1 MSQVGRME
9 QTRTIKDWLL
19 WGAIAGAIGSL
30 AFQVAAAGMPG
41 EPASALGS
49 LIVQTLIGG
58 AGGAGFGVLMS
69 RQRPGAGEM
78 LLWGTTFGLL
88 WWLFGTLTLVPLIQE
103 GTITWDVHA
112 AQDHLPAMLGSLLYG
127 TITGLALAVL
137 WRRTQQDRAALGG
150 PLARGAL
157 AGLLGGWLLG
167 TFLSAQNELMAMNAM
182 MPEMMES
189 HTPAAAW
196 LVTLL
201 IGLLAGG
208 IFAWLYP
215 HPFDGSGAALM
226 RGSVYGFV
234 WWVVGAQTLAPFLSG
249 DSPAWALGAVRDDF
263 ATLPGYL
270 LFGAGMALIY
280 QWLDRLVRLF
290 FADDLGRHD
299 QEGIGTQGLRALGRG
314 VLAGLAGG
322 LLFTLVMAQV
332 GFLPGVASLV
342 GSASMVT
349 GLIVHLI
356 IASVV
361 GVSYGLFFRFQS
373 YDLGSALGW
382 GVSYGFFWWVLGS
395 LTLMPVLAGSPPQWT
410 VSAAADAFPAL
421 VGHLVYGADL
431 GAIIYLLEERGIPWW
446 ISRSEVEAARIARRQ
461 EQILTSAPAI
471 WVLVVA
477 IALILPVILGM

>member
-1 MSQVGRME
+1 ME
-9 QTRTIKDWLL
+9 QPKTTRDWLI

-30 AFQVAAAGMPG
+30 AFQLAASGMPG
-41 EPASALGS
+41 EPAFTLGR
-49 LIVQTLIGG
+49 LIAQTLIGV
-58 AGGAGFGVLMS
+58 AGGAGFGLLMS

-88 WWLFGTLTLVPLIQE
+88 WWLFGTLTLVPLIQN

-112 AQDHLPAMLGSLLYG
+112 AQDHLSAMLGSLLYG
-127 TITGLALAVL
+127 TLVGLVLAVL
-137 WRRTQQDRAALGG
+137 WRRAEPNRETLLG
-150 PLARGAL
+150 PLLRGAV

-167 TFLSAQNELMAMNAM
+167 TFLNAQNELMAMNAV

-189 HTPAAAW
+189 HTPATAW

-249 DSPAWALGAVRDDF
+249 EGPAWALGAVRDDF
-263 ATLPGYL
+263 ATLPAYL

-280 QWLDRLVRLF
+280 QWLDRIVHLL
-290 FADDLGRHD
+290 FADDLGHHD

-314 VLAGLAGG
+314 MLAGLVGG

-332 GFLPGVASLV
+332 GFLPSVASLV

-349 GLIVHLI
+349 GLIVHLL
-356 IASVV
+356 IASLI
-361 GVSYGLFFRFQS
+361 GVSYSLLFRLQS

-395 LTLMPVLAGSPPQWT
+395 LTLMPVLLGGPPQWT
-410 VSAAADAFPAL
+410 VEAAADAFPAL
-421 VGHLVYGADL
+421 VGHLAYGAGL
-431 GAIIYLLEERGIPWW
+431 GAAIYLLEERGIPWW
-446 ISRSEVEAARIARRQ
+446 LSRSEVEAARIARRQ

-477 IALILPVILGM
+477 IALTLPIILGM

>member
-1 MSQVGRME
+1 ME
-9 QTRTIKDWLL
+9 QPKTTRNWLL
-19 WGAIAGAIGSL
+19 WGAIAGVIGSL
-30 AFQVAAAGMPG
+30 AFQLAAAGMPG
-41 EPASALGS
+41 EPAFTPGG
-49 LIVQTLIGG
+49 LIAQTLIGA
-58 AGGAGFGVLMS
+58 AGGAGFGLLMS

-88 WWLFGTLTLVPLIQE
+88 WWLFGALTLVPLIQE

-127 TITGLALAVL
+127 IIVGLVLAVL
-137 WRRTQQDRAALGG
+137 WRRVEPDRAPLRG
-150 PLARGAL
+150 PLVRGAV

-167 TFLSAQNELMAMNAM
+167 TFLNAQNELMAMNAV

-189 HTPAAAW
+189 HTPATAW
-196 LVTLL
+196 LIMLL

-249 DSPAWALGAVRDDF
+249 ESPAWALGAVRDDF
-263 ATLPGYL
+263 ATLPAYL

-280 QWLDRLVRLF
+280 QWLDRIVHLL

-314 VLAGLAGG
+314 MLAGLVGG
-322 LLFTLVMAQV
+322 LLFTLVMARV

-342 GSASMVT
+342 GSTSLVT
-349 GLIVHLI
+349 GLIVHLL
-356 IASVV
+356 IASVI
-361 GVSYGLFFRFQS
+361 GVSYSLLFRLQS

-395 LTLMPVLAGSPPQWT
+395 LTLMPVLLGEPPQWT

-421 VGHLVYGADL
+421 VGHLAYGAGL
-431 GAIIYLLEERGIPWW
+431 GAAIYLLEERGIPWW
-446 ISRSEVEAARIARRQ
+446 LSRSEVEAARIARRQ

-471 WVLVVA
+471 WVLVMA
-477 IALILPVILGM
+477 IALTLPIILGM

>member
-1 MSQVGRME
+1 ME
-9 QTRTIKDWLL
+9 QPKTTRNWLL
-19 WGAIAGAIGSL
+19 WGAIAGVIGSL
-30 AFQVAAAGMPG
+30 AFQLAAAGMPG
-41 EPASALGS
+41 EPAFTPGG
-49 LIVQTLIGG
+49 LIAQTLIGA
-58 AGGAGFGVLMS
+58 AGGAGFGLLMS

-88 WWLFGTLTLVPLIQE
+88 WWLFGALTLVPLIQE

-127 TITGLALAVL
+127 IIVGLVLAVL
-137 WRRTQQDRAALGG
+137 WRRVEPDRAPLRG
-150 PLARGAL
+150 PLVRGAV

-167 TFLSAQNELMAMNAM
+167 TFLNAQNELMAMNAV

-189 HTPAAAW
+189 HTPATAW
-196 LVTLL
+196 LITLL

-249 DSPAWALGAVRDDF
+249 ESPAWALGAVRDDF
-263 ATLPGYL
+263 ATLPAYL

-280 QWLDRLVRLF
+280 QWLDRIVHLL

-314 VLAGLAGG
+314 MLAGLVGG
-322 LLFTLVMAQV
+322 LLFTLVMARV

-342 GSASMVT
+342 GSTSLVT
-349 GLIVHLI
+349 GLIVHLL
-356 IASVV
+356 IASVI
-361 GVSYGLFFRFQS
+361 GVSYSLLFRLQS

-382 GVSYGFFWWVLGS
+382 GVSYGFFWWVLGA
-395 LTLMPVLAGSPPQWT
+395 LTLMPVLLGEPPQWT

-421 VGHLVYGADL
+421 VGHLAYGAGL
-431 GAIIYLLEERGIPWW
+431 GAAIYLLEERGIPWW
-446 ISRSEVEAARIARRQ
+446 LSRSEVEAAQIARRQ

-471 WVLVVA
+471 WVLVVV
-477 IALILPVILGM
+477 IALTLPAILGM

>member
-1 MSQVGRME
+1 
-9 QTRTIKDWLL
+9 
-19 WGAIAGAIGSL
+19 
-30 AFQVAAAGMPG
+30 
-41 EPASALGS
+41 
-49 LIVQTLIGG
+49 
-58 AGGAGFGVLMS
+58 
-69 RQRPGAGEM
+69 
-78 LLWGTTFGLL
+78 
-88 WWLFGTLTLVPLIQE
+88 
-103 GTITWDVHA
+103 VHA

-127 TITGLALAVL
+127 IIVGLVLAVL
-137 WRRTQQDRAALGG
+137 WRRVEPDRAPLRG
-150 PLARGAL
+150 PLVRGAV

-167 TFLSAQNELMAMNAM
+167 TFLNAQNELMAMNAV

-189 HTPAAAW
+189 HTPATAW
-196 LVTLL
+196 LIMLL

-249 DSPAWALGAVRDDF
+249 ESPAWALGAVRDDF
-263 ATLPGYL
+263 ATLPAYL

-280 QWLDRLVRLF
+280 QWLDRIVHLL

-314 VLAGLAGG
+314 MLAGLVGG
-322 LLFTLVMAQV
+322 LLFTLVMARV

-342 GSASMVT
+342 GSTSLVT
-349 GLIVHLI
+349 GLIVHLL
-356 IASVV
+356 IASVI
-361 GVSYGLFFRFQS
+361 GVSYSLLFRLQS

-382 GVSYGFFWWVLGS
+382 GVSYGFFWWVLGA
-395 LTLMPVLAGSPPQWT
+395 LTLMPVLLGEPPQWT

-421 VGHLVYGADL
+421 VGHLAYGAGL
-431 GAIIYLLEERGIPWW
+431 GAAIYLLEERGIPWW
-446 ISRSEVEAARIARRQ
+446 LSRSEVEAARIARRQ

-471 WVLVVA
+471 WVLVMA
-477 IALILPVILGM
+477 IALTLPIILGM

>member
-1 MSQVGRME
+1 ME
-9 QTRTIKDWLL
+9 QPKTTRNWLL
-19 WGAIAGAIGSL
+19 WGAIAGVIGSL
-30 AFQVAAAGMPG
+30 AFQLAAAGMPG
-41 EPASALGS
+41 EPAFTPGG
-49 LIVQTLIGG
+49 LIAQTLIGA
-58 AGGAGFGVLMS
+58 AGGAGFGLLMS

-88 WWLFGTLTLVPLIQE
+88 WWLFGALTLVPLIQE

-127 TITGLALAVL
+127 IIVGLVLAVL
-137 WRRTQQDRAALGG
+137 WRRVEPDRAPLRG
-150 PLARGAL
+150 PLVRGAV

-167 TFLSAQNELMAMNAM
+167 TFLNAQNELMAMNAV

-189 HTPAAAW
+189 HTPATAW
-196 LVTLL
+196 LITLL

-249 DSPAWALGAVRDDF
+249 ESPAWALGAVRDDF
-263 ATLPGYL
+263 ATLPAYL

-280 QWLDRLVRLF
+280 QWLDRIVHLL

-314 VLAGLAGG
+314 MLAGLVGG
-322 LLFTLVMAQV
+322 LLFTLVMARV

-342 GSASMVT
+342 GSTSLVT
-349 GLIVHLI
+349 GLIVHLL
-356 IASVV
+356 IASVI
-361 GVSYGLFFRFQS
+361 GVSYSLLFRLQS

-395 LTLMPVLAGSPPQWT
+395 LTLMPVLLGEPPQWT

-421 VGHLVYGADL
+421 VGHLAYGAGL
-431 GAIIYLLEERGIPWW
+431 GAAIYLLEERGIPWW
-446 ISRSEVEAARIARRQ
+446 LSRSEVEAARIARRQ

-471 WVLVVA
+471 WVLVVV
-477 IALILPVILGM
+477 IALTLPAILGM